1 MVNKSKDTI
10 KQISLSRIDNSLYNH
25 QGDDKEAGVDA
36 HDYDKSSEA
45 VLQAEFRLPVSS
57 LASPHIQRGS
67 LESLRNYNFRLRQAW
82 LDQIKL
88 TDSDTLLVLEQ
99 LTPHE
104 IQRIYQRVNLCGLIK
119 SPVYQWCD
127 CGVRRGEF
135 QCNYAHLCKRCAK
148 RKARKISKSIKVN
161 IRYLPTQIKGWRQK
175 RLRFLTL
182 TIVSTSD
189 PLEARSFLVGA
200 LNRFLNRKLQKEKI
214 DGCISSIHTEK
225 SKVHEGL
232 YHVHYHLMVYSSWL
246 DVRDHTLS
254 NEWKAATK
262 GAGSIVHIEVL
273 RNQNQAI
280 DFLSN
285 YLLKHNPG
293 SFMERLKLFY
303 RKRYFF
309 RHGCFN
315 KGSPNHIFFFQ
326 EEVICAVCF
335 QLISSVPVDSEEG
348 KYFGDLDPPHS
359 PKPITRFYAVCPSC
373 CEHTRPEDWDSQFQ
387 MCQKCSRPLTP
398 EGKKEIRDAELK
410 EYFKKSESL
419 DHTQERENMCGFQK

>member
-1 MVNKSKDTI
+1 MMDSNNTQQQKSI
-10 KQISLSRIDNSLYNH
+10 KAASSSPNSPY
-25 QGDDKEAGVDA
+25 
-36 HDYDKSSEA
+36 SEDVETGLEINNNLKA
-45 VLQAEFRLPVSS
+45 TQSPKAARVESVLERPVSAI
-57 LASPHIQRGS
+57 LQRGPRESLLEFSKREFKSRQIYWES
-67 LESLRNYNFRLRQAW
+67 LENPA
-82 LDQIKL
+82 
-88 TDSDTLLVLEQ
+88 LLVLEQ
-99 LTPHE
+99 LTPDD
-104 IQRIYQRVNLCGLIK
+104 IQRIKQRVDLCGLIK

-127 CGVRRGEF
+127 CGFRRGEF
-135 QCNYAHLCKRCAK
+135 QCNYAHLCKKCAK
-148 RKARKISKSIKVN
+148 RKARKISKSIKEN
-161 IRYLPTQIKGWRQK
+161 IRYLPTQIRGWRQK

-200 LNRFLNRKLQKEKI
+200 LNRFLNRKLQKDKI
-214 DGCISSIHTEK
+214 SGCISSIHTEK
-225 SKVHEGL
+225 SKFHEGL
-232 YHVHYHLMVYSSWL
+232 YHVHFHLMVYSSWL

-254 NEWKAATK
+254 NEWKTATK

-293 SFMERLKLFY
+293 SFEERLNLFY

-315 KGSPNHIFFFQ
+315 KGSPKHIFFFQ

-335 QLISSVPVDSEEG
+335 QKISVVPVNSEEG
-348 KYFGDLDPPHS
+348 QYFGDLDPPHL

-373 CEHTRPEDWDSQFQ
+373 CEHTRPEDWDFEHG
-387 MCQKCSRPLTP
+387 MCELCAKPLTL
-398 EGKKEIRDAELK
+398 EGKREIRDAALK

-419 DHTQERENMCGFQK
+419 DHTQERENMCSFQK